1 MKVTDDFVGAAVV
14 TLVLTIVLV
23 VTVWLVG

>member
-1 MKVTDDFVGAAVV
+1 VKVTDDFVGAAVV
-14 TLVLTIVLV
+14 TLVSTIVLV